1 MNVTVAYG
9 DALQLETPLLA
20 LTTWEDEPLPA
31 QVAALVEDGDWNG
44 KFKHLLLLYP
54 RGGLPARRV
63 KRSNKRQLLRR
74 RLHRQTRRRIKS
86 RIGFPNRHIWTSL
99 GGGDSSNIAC
109 RGRPPTQH
117 PP

>member
-44 KFKHLLLLYP
+44 KFKQLLLLYP

-63 KRSNKRQLLRR
+63 LLVGLGKRGAITANRLRDGS
-74 RLHRQTRRRIKS
+74 LSAAS
-86 RIGFPNRHIWTSL
+86 RE
-99 GGGDSSNIAC
+99 
-109 RGRPPTQH
+109 
-117 PP
+117 